1 MNCICTVELIAWSYF
16 LSTKLRFEH
25 KICVYVCSLAF
36 SFLIV
41 ISTWLIMWSIESRNS
56 THKFLIHI
64 VVESS
69 KILYGSM
76 LTRGKKH
83 YRNMPSTCSEFH
95 LRLCDS
101 PTKWHGTVSLI
112 LVCILWSWY
121 LVESPIK
128 SQKPLVRSML
138 HQSSKFK
145 TV

>member
-1 MNCICTVELIAWSYF
+1 MNCIYTVELIVCSYF
-16 LSTKLRFEH
+16 LCTKLRF
-25 KICVYVCSLAF
+25 KQKLCVYVCILAF

-41 ISTWLIMWSIESRNS
+41 ISTWLMIRSTESSNL

-83 YRNMPSTCSEFH
+83 YRNMPSACSEFH
-95 LRLCDS
+95 LLLCDR
-101 PTKWHGTVSLI
+101 PTKWHCTVSLI
-112 LVCILWSWY
+112 LICILWSWY